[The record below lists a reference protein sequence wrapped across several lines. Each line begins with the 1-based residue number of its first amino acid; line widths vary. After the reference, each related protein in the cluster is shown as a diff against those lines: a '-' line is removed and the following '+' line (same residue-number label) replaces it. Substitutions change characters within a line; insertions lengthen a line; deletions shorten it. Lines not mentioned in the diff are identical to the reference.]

1 MKTHEFTVVLTK
13 SLTENQIDPLY
24 GSVDDGGYCERLGV
38 AMVQFDRDAA
48 SLEDAIR
55 SAVADLQLADLEIE
69 RVEIEKESF
78 LEPAAA

>member
-24 GSVDDGGYCERLGV
+24 GSVDDGEYCERLGV

-48 SLEDAIR
+48 SPEDAIR